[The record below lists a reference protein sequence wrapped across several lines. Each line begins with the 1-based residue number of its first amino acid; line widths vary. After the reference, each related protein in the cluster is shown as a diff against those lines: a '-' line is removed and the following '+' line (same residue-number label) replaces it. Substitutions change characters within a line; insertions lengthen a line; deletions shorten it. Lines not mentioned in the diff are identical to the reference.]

1 MDAASTAAFALFA
14 AVAAFTPGPNNVMLA
29 ASGATFGFR
38 GTIPHI
44 LGIIVGFGLLVLAG
58 GFGFAGLLA
67 AFPAA
72 HTLLRV
78 AGILFLLYLAWR
90 IGTAGRP
97 EDRPASRPLNFWQAA
112 AFQMINPKGL
122 TILASAISVY
132 SSGPDGVADALV
144 VMLPIFLTVTVFSAC
159 TWCFFGTLIG
169 RLLTEDRALRWFNMI
184 MAMLI
189 VLSLLPMLTE

>member
-97 EDRPASRPLNFWQAA
+97 
-112 AFQMINPKGL
+112 
-122 TILASAISVY
+122 
-132 SSGPDGVADALV
+132 
-144 VMLPIFLTVTVFSAC
+144 
-159 TWCFFGTLIG
+159 
-169 RLLTEDRALRWFNMI
+169 
-184 MAMLI
+184 
-189 VLSLLPMLTE
+189 